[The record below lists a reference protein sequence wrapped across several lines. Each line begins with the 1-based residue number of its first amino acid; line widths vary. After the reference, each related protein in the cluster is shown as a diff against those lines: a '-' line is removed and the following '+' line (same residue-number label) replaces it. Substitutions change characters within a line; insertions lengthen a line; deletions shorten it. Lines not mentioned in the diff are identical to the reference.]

1 MNGQESGPGARGA
14 RDARG
19 RTGALALGLWVVC
32 TALGVWLID
41 LDSGPSLVSLPSEH
55 GVSLIDAAGTALLVA
70 GWSAAVVTARSG
82 AWPPFP
88 APGRLASAAVLIASC
103 TGLVTAA
110 LLVPD
115 FAGRKFVVAG
125 LVLLVEG
132 AAAATVLAR
141 SA

>member
-1 MNGQESGPGARGA
+1 MY
-14 RDARG
+14 
-19 RTGALALGLWVVC
+19 LALGLWVAC
-32 TALGVWLID
+32 TVLGVYLID
-41 LDSGPSLVSLPSEH
+41 LDSGPSLVSLPNDH
-55 GVSLIDAAGTALLVA
+55 GVSLIDAAATALLLA
-70 GWSAAVVTARSG
+70 GWSAAVVTTRRSE
-82 AWPPFP
+82 WPPFP
-88 APGRLASAAVLIASC
+88 SPGRLASAAALVASC
-103 TGLVTAA
+103 AGLVTAA